1 MNYRHAYHAGNFA
14 DVLKHSVLAL
24 ILQHLKLKDAPFRVI
39 DTHAGIARYDLTGP
53 QAAKTGEWN
62 DGIGRLLGPG
72 AASMPA
78 DVAEHLVPY
87 LHTVTALNAGGGLR
101 HYPGSPLVALGL
113 MRRTDRLVV
122 NELHRED
129 VAALDDSIGGDRR
142 VKVLQL
148 DAYIALKS
156 LLPPPERR
164 GVVLIDPPFEAR
176 DEFDRLAGGLR
187 EATRRFATGTYLI
200 WYPAK
205 DRSAVTAFQDD
216 VIAAQYAKAMAME
229 LVVGATRSA
238 FALNACGLLVINPP
252 HTLKAAAE
260 ILLPFFAQ
268 HLAQGPGAVWQV
280 RWLGTDG
287 VA

>member
-24 ILQHLKLKDAPFRVI
+24 ILQHLKLKDAPFCVI
-39 DTHAGIARYDLTGP
+39 DTHAGIGRYDLTGP
-53 QAAKTGEWN
+53 QATKTGEWR
-62 DGIGRLLGPG
+62 DGIGRFLGVG
-72 AASMPA
+72 AAS
-78 DVAEHLVPY
+78 VPPDIAAY
-87 LHTVTALNAGGGLR
+87 LAPYVHTVMALNTNGLR

-113 MRRTDRLVV
+113 MRRTDRLLL
-122 NELHRED
+122 NDLHPED
-129 VAALDDSIGGDRR
+129 AAALDNAIGADRR

-156 LLPPPERR
+156 LLPPRERR
-164 GVVLIDPPFEAR
+164 GVILIDPPFEAH
-176 DEFDRLAGGLR
+176 DEFERLTDGLR

-205 DRSAVTAFQDD
+205 DRSAVTAFQDAI
-216 VIAAQYAKAMAME
+216 IAARYAKAMAME
-229 LVVGATRSA
+229 LVVGATHNA

-260 ILLPFFAQ
+260 TLLPFFAR
-268 HLAQGPGAVWQV
+268 HLAQGPGAVWQL
-280 RWLGTDG
+280 RWLGTDS
-287 VA
+287 AA